1 MNNKVCTRCIMDT
14 SDPKIIFDKDGVCS
28 HCKRFDTLLSPQ
40 WRKEG
45 FDELKLMVA
54 KIKQE
59 QKDDAY
65 DCLIGL
71 SGGVDS
77 SYLLY
82 LAVKKL
88 GLRVLAVHID
98 AGWNSL
104 TAVSNIEKLVKKLNV
119 DLETVVIDWEEM
131 RDLQVAFLKSGVAN
145 CDAPQDHAFFSA
157 LYKFAARKNIKY
169 ILNGSNIS
177 TESVLP
183 FSWEHFAMDGIQLKD
198 IHKQFGKKKLKTFP
212 VTGFFKYYFYYP
224 YISKI
229 KVLTPLNF
237 INYNKKEA
245 LSILCDELNWQNY
258 GRKHGESIWT
268 KFFQNYFLPKRFGFD
283 KRKAHLSSLILS
295 GEITREEALLE
306 IEKPLYKEQELKE
319 DLCYIQNKLM
329 LTNEEWR
336 KIESLPIKHYTD
348 YKNNENLYQIKKKY
362 IDPLIKKL
370 GL

>member
-1 MNNKVCTRCIMDT
+1 M
-14 SDPKIIFDKDGVCS
+14 
-28 HCKRFDTLLSPQ
+28 
-40 WRKEG
+40 
-45 FDELKLMVA
+45 
-54 KIKQE
+54 
-59 QKDDAY
+59 
-65 DCLIGL
+65 
-71 SGGVDS
+71 
-77 SYLLY
+77 
-82 LAVKKL
+82 
-88 GLRVLAVHID
+88 
-98 AGWNSL
+98 
-104 TAVSNIEKLVKKLNV
+104 
-119 DLETVVIDWEEM
+119 
-131 RDLQVAFLKSGVAN
+131 
-145 CDAPQDHAFFSA
+145 
-157 LYKFAARKNIKY
+157 
-169 ILNGSNIS
+169 
-177 TESVLP
+177 
-183 FSWEHFAMDGIQLKD
+183 
-198 IHKQFGKKKLKTFP
+198 
-212 VTGFFKYYFYYP
+212 
-224 YISKI
+224 
-229 KVLTPLNF
+229 NF